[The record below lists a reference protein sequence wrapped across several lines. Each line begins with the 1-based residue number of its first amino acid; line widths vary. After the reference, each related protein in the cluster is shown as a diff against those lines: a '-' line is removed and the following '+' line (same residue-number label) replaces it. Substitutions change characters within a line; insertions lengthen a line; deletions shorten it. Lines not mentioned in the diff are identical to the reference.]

1 MKILCKSYNL
11 SILDI
16 QVDETPAVDMVL
28 KADKKRLALM
38 AEVILLVTNKWPT
51 IFCSSKQSFRSWLK
65 IMKP

>member
-1 MKILCKSYNL
+1 MVLLWSNNTEMKILCKSYNL

-38 AEVILLVTNKWPT
+38 AEVILLVTNK
-51 IFCSSKQSFRSWLK
+51 
-65 IMKP
+65 